1 MQQIDALFVNLDIDD
16 HQMNNA
22 FSCSKM
28 DDIIKNSKD
37 WDVDPTWMS
46 TVPGFKY
53 DSESK

>member
-1 MQQIDALFVNLDIDD
+1 MQQIDALFVNLDID

-37 WDVDPTWMS
+37 WDVDPT
-46 TVPGFKY
+46 
-53 DSESK
+53 